1 MDTSYFSEKMYEAAF
16 FPELWVP
23 LLDELAAQTDSGFG
37 GIGVYW
43 PTPRGITT
51 SRRILPDYEDW
62 HQTPEAQE
70 RWTSYV
76 RAKGIINKGFLQLDP
91 FAGDWSDIVDFQER
105 VKRHA
110 ERGYGVQAGMIVELF
125 NGEIITL
132 EFTRRLGEP
141 GYGPKIIA
149 QLNKLNQPFSQAA
162 LFASRMYFERVRGGV
177 EMLNSVGV
185 AAAFIARNRE
195 IVLTNDLFHDSRR
208 YFSANSSGRLDL
220 KGSDSLRKAFSQ
232 ALDVSIR
239 KPVSIPIPADES
251 RDAAV
256 IQMIPLY
263 REARHIFSGPGTI
276 MIVTPVATTR
286 GLPGAEY
293 VSRLFGLTPAEARLA
308 LALTSGLS
316 LRDSA
321 ANQRITFGTARTY
334 LNAIFS
340 KTGTSQQSSLVS
352 LLKSVPSNESH
363 NSNNA
368 LLP

>member
-1 MDTSYFSEKMYEAAF
+1 MYEAAF

-23 LLDELAAQTDSGFG
+23 LLDELAAQTRSGVG

-51 SRRILPDYEDW
+51 SYRICPDHEEW
-62 HQTPEAQE
+62 HQSPEDQE

-76 RAKGIINKGFLQLDP
+76 RAKGIINKGFTQLDP
-91 FAGDWSDIVDFQER
+91 FAGDWADIVDFQER

-110 ERGYGVQAGMIVELF
+110 ERGYGVQTGTLIELF

-132 EFTRRLGEP
+132 EFTRRLDEP
-141 GYGPKIIA
+141 AYGPEAIA
-149 QLNKLNQPFSQAA
+149 QLNKLSQPFSQAA
-162 LFASRMYFERVRGGV
+162 LFASRMYFERVRGGI

-185 AAAFIARNRE
+185 AAAFIARNQE
-195 IVLTNDLFHDSRR
+195 IVSTNDLFQDSYR
-208 YFSANSSGRLDL
+208 YFSTNSAGRLDL
-220 KGSDSLRKAFSQ
+220 KGSDSLRRAFSQ
-232 ALDVSIR
+232 ALDVSSR
-239 KPVSIPIPADES
+239 KAVSVPVPADEN

-256 IQMIPLY
+256 IQMIPLH
-263 REARHIFSGPGTI
+263 REARHIFSASGTI

-286 GLPGAEY
+286 GLPGTDY
-293 VSRLFGLTPAEARLA
+293 ISRLFGLTPSEARLA

-321 ANQRITFGTARTY
+321 ANQRITFGTARAY

-352 LLKSVPSNESH
+352 LLKSVPSDNLH
-363 NSNNA
+363 NANSV